1 MIESLFLILFSVT
14 FLFILLL
21 VYHFKNKITALEK
34 KNETMFDILNNVV
47 SELTNIKRSLPPVV
61 ESQFQPRTGVDAL
74 PGGAYEFEEVNNSF
88 VGVNGDVDEYETVE
102 EDSDGEEQD
111 SDDEEQDSDGEED
124 DSDGEEDDSDGE
136 EQDSDVEEEDS
147 DGEETDQEES
157 PSVKKISVQLD
168 EQIDSDEINAEEIIV
183 DESDFTEEVE
193 PSLEDLKEETITV
206 EKVEDTKPEVNMEEY
221 KKMHV
226 QNLKKLVTSKGLT
239 EDASKMKKTEL
250 LALLKSEDQ

>member
-61 ESQFQPRTGVDAL
+61 ESQFQPRTGVDTL
-74 PGGAYEFEEVNNSF
+74 PGGAYEFEEVNNSV
-88 VGVNGDVDEYETVE
+88 VGVNGDDEEYETVE
-102 EDSDGEEQD
+102 EDSDGEEEDSDGEEEDSDDEEED
-111 SDDEEQDSDGEED
+111 SDDEEQDSDD
-124 DSDGEEDDSDGE
+124 
-136 EQDSDVEEEDS
+136 EEDS
-147 DGEETDQEES
+147 DEEETDQEES

-168 EQIDSDEINAEEIIV
+168 EQIDSDEINAEEIVV
-183 DESDFTEEVE
+183 DENEFIEEIE
-193 PSLEDLKEETITV
+193 PNLEDLKEETITV
-206 EKVEDTKPEVNMEEY
+206 EKVEEIKTEVNMEEY

-250 LALLKSEDQ
+250 LALLKTENQ

>member
-47 SELTNIKRSLPPVV
+47 SELTNIKRSLPQVV
-61 ESQFQPRTGVDAL
+61 ESQFQPRTGEDAL
-74 PGGAYEFEEVNNSF
+74 PGGAYEFEEVNTSV
-88 VGVNGDVDEYETVE
+88 VGVNGDADEYETVE
-102 EDSDGEEQD
+102 EDSEDEEDGSEDEEDGSEEED
-111 SDDEEQDSDGEED
+111 SDDEEEDSDD
-124 DSDGEEDDSDGE
+124 
-136 EQDSDVEEEDS
+136 EEEDS
-147 DGEETDQEES
+147 DDEETDQEES

-168 EQIDSDEINAEEIIV
+168 EQIDSDAINAEEIVV
-183 DESDFTEEVE
+183 DESDFVEEVE
-193 PSLEDLKEETITV
+193 PILEDLKEETITV
-206 EKVEDTKPEVNMEEY
+206 EKVEETKPEVNMEEY

>member
-47 SELTNIKRSLPPVV
+47 SELTNIKRSLPQVV

-74 PGGAYEFEEVNNSF
+74 PGGAYEFEEVNNSV
-88 VGVNGDVDEYETVE
+88 VGVNGDADEYETVE
-102 EDSDGEEQD
+102 EDSEDEEDGTEDEEDGSEDEEDGSEEED
-111 SDDEEQDSDGEED
+111 SDDEEEY
-124 DSDGEEDDSDGE
+124 
-136 EQDSDVEEEDS
+136 S

-193 PSLEDLKEETITV
+193 PSLDDLKEETITV
-206 EKVEDTKPEVNMEEY
+206 EKVEETKPEVNMEEY

>member
-102 EDSDGEEQD
+102 EDSDDEEQD
-111 SDDEEQDSDGEED
+111 SDDEEQDSDDEEQDSDDEED
-124 DSDGEEDDSDGE
+124 
-136 EQDSDVEEEDS
+136 DSDVEEEDS

-206 EKVEDTKPEVNMEEY
+206 EKVEKTKPEVNMEEY

>member
-47 SELTNIKRSLPPVV
+47 SELTNIKRSLPTGVV
-61 ESQFQPRTGVDAL
+61 DSQFQPRTGGEVL
-74 PGGAYEFEEVNNSF
+74 PGGAYEFEEVNNS
-88 VGVNGDVDEYETVE
+88 VMGVNGGDEEYETVE
-102 EDSDGEEQD
+102 EYSEDEEDGSEDEEDGSEDEEED
-111 SDDEEQDSDGEED
+111 SDDEEEDSDD
-124 DSDGEEDDSDGE
+124 
-136 EQDSDVEEEDS
+136 EEEDS
-147 DGEETDQEES
+147 DNEETDQEES

-168 EQIDSDEINAEEIIV
+168 EQINPDAINAEEIVV
-183 DESDFTEEVE
+183 DENEFIEEIE
-193 PSLEDLKEETITV
+193 PNLEDLKEETITV
-206 EKVEDTKPEVNMEEY
+206 EKVEEVKTEVNMEEY

-250 LALLKSEDQ
+250 LALLKTENQ

>member
-61 ESQFQPRTGVDAL
+61 ESQFQPRTGVDTL
-74 PGGAYEFEEVNNSF
+74 PGGAYEFEEVNTSV

-102 EDSDGEEQD
+102 EDSDGEEED
-111 SDDEEQDSDGEED
+111 SDGEEEDSDGEED
-124 DSDGEEDDSDGE
+124 DSDDEEDDSDDE
-136 EQDSDVEEEDS
+136 EDDS

>member
-61 ESQFQPRTGVDAL
+61 ESQFQPRTGVDTL
-74 PGGAYEFEEVNNSF
+74 PGGAYEFEEVNTSV

-102 EDSDGEEQD
+102 EDSDGEE
-111 SDDEEQDSDGEED
+111 EDSDGEED
-124 DSDGEEDDSDGE
+124 DSDDEED
-136 EQDSDVEEEDS
+136 DS

>member
-21 VYHFKNKITALEK
+21 VYHFKNKISTLEK

-47 SELTNIKRSLPPVV
+47 SELTNIKRSLPTGVV
-61 ESQFQPRTGVDAL
+61 DSQFQPRTGGEVL
-74 PGGAYEFEEVNNSF
+74 PGGAYEFEEVNNSV
-88 VGVNGDVDEYETVE
+88 VGVNGGDEEYETVE
-102 EDSDGEEQD
+102 EDSEDEEDGSEDEEDGSEEEEDD
-111 SDDEEQDSDGEED
+111 SDDEEEED
-124 DSDGEEDDSDGE
+124 
-136 EQDSDVEEEDS
+136 EEEDS
-147 DGEETDQEES
+147 DDEEEEDEEETDQEES

-168 EQIDSDEINAEEIIV
+168 EQINPDAINAEEIVV
-183 DESDFTEEVE
+183 DENEFIEEIE
-193 PSLEDLKEETITV
+193 PNLEDLKEETITV
-206 EKVEDTKPEVNMEEY
+206 EKVEEIKTEVNMEEY

-250 LALLKSEDQ
+250 LALLKTENQ

>member
-21 VYHFKNKITALEK
+21 VYHFKNKISTLEK

-47 SELTNIKRSLPPVV
+47 SELTNIKRSLPSGVV
-61 ESQFQPRTGVDAL
+61 DSQFQPRTGGDTL
-74 PGGAYEFEEVNNSF
+74 PGGAYEFEEVNNSL

-102 EDSDGEEQD
+102 EDSDDQ
-111 SDDEEQDSDGEED
+111 ED
-124 DSDGEEDDSDGE
+124 DSD
-136 EQDSDVEEEDS
+136 EEEDS
-147 DGEETDQEES
+147 DDQEDDGDEEEDSDDEQDGSDEEEDSDEEETDQEES

-168 EQIDSDEINAEEIIV
+168 EQIDSDAINAEEIVV
-183 DESDFTEEVE
+183 DESEFGEEVE
-193 PSLEDLKEETITV
+193 PKLEDLKEETITV
-206 EKVEDTKPEVNMEEY
+206 EKVEETKPEVNMEEY

-250 LALLKSEDQ
+250 LALLKTENQ

>member
-47 SELTNIKRSLPPVV
+47 SELTNIKRSLPTGVV
-61 ESQFQPRTGVDAL
+61 DSQFQPRTGGEVL
-74 PGGAYEFEEVNNSF
+74 PGGAYEFEEVNNS
-88 VGVNGDVDEYETVE
+88 VMGVNGGDEEYETVE
-102 EDSDGEEQD
+102 EYSEDEEDGSEDEEED
-111 SDDEEQDSDGEED
+111 SDDEE
-124 DSDGEEDDSDGE
+124 
-136 EQDSDVEEEDS
+136 EDS
-147 DGEETDQEES
+147 DNEETDQEES

-168 EQIDSDEINAEEIIV
+168 EQINPDAINAEEIVV
-183 DESDFTEEVE
+183 DENEFIEEIE
-193 PSLEDLKEETITV
+193 PNLEDLKEETITV
-206 EKVEDTKPEVNMEEY
+206 EKVEEVKTEVNMEEY

-250 LALLKSEDQ
+250 LALLKTENQ

>member
-47 SELTNIKRSLPPVV
+47 SELTNIKRSLPQVV
-61 ESQFQPRTGVDAL
+61 ESQFQPRTGEDAL
-74 PGGAYEFEEVNNSF
+74 PGGAYEFEEVNTSV

-102 EDSDGEEQD
+102 EDSDGEEDD
-111 SDDEEQDSDGEED
+111 SDDEEDDSDDEED
-124 DSDGEEDDSDGE
+124 DSDDEED
-136 EQDSDVEEEDS
+136 DS